1 VAAAVS
7 EGLYRIGVVED
18 HALWREAVMQALSSV
33 EQYQLR
39 AFGDIESFLD
49 AFREMH
55 DDLVIMD
62 INLPGAS
69 GIEGVRGIKSI
80 APDTDVI
87 MCTAFEDDENVFASL
102 KAGACGYLLKRSSL
116 DDILAA
122 VAQVRSG
129 GAPMTPS
136 VARRVLASLHRPSL
150 RVSDTELTKRE
161 QEILDLLGEGRSY
174 RDIAAVLCVALST
187 VQTHV
192 KSIYSKLH
200 ITSRSEIAR
209 RGR

>member
-1 VAAAVS
+1 VS
-7 EGLYRIGVVED
+7 EGKFRISVVED
-18 HALWREAVMQALSSV
+18 HALWREAVMQALSSEEV
-33 EQYQLR
+33 YQLR
-39 AFGDIESFLD
+39 AFGDLESFLD
-49 AFREMH
+49 AFRDAP

-69 GIEGVRGIKSI
+69 GIDGVRGVKTL

-116 DDILAA
+116 DEILTA

-150 RVSDTELTKRE
+150 RVPASELTKRE
-161 QEILDLLGEGRSY
+161 QEILDFLGEGKSY
-174 RDIAAVLCVALST
+174 KDIAAVLCVALST
-187 VQTHV
+187 IQTHV

-200 ITSRSEIAR
+200 ITSRSEISGR
-209 RGR
+209 RR